1 MRTLQV
7 IKQCKSISQLH
18 QVHAHSITTGL
29 LPHHTFPI
37 LNNILSTLSSLLTT
51 SSNSNSIIT
60 FYALSL
66 FHSIPNPS
74 TFSFNTLIRIHTL
87 LLSPLPALHLFSTL
101 RRLSLPP
108 DFHTFPFVLK
118 ASAQLHSL
126 SLAQSLH
133 SQALKFGLLP
143 DLFSLNTLI
152 GVYSIHHRV
161 SDAHKL
167 FYECPHG
174 DVVSYNALIHGLVKT
189 RQISR
194 ARELF
199 DEMPVRDE
207 ISWGTMIAGYSHLK
221 LCNQAI
227 ELFNEMMRLEVKPD
241 NIALVSVLSACAQLG
256 ELEQGSIVHDYIK
269 RNRIRVD
276 SYLATGLVDLYAKCG
291 CVETARDVFES
302 CMEKYVFTWNAML
315 VGFAIHGEGSM
326 VLEYFSRMVSEGVKP
341 DGVTL
346 LGVLVGCSHAGLVL
360 EARRIFDE
368 MENVYGVKREGK
380 HYGCMADMLARA
392 GLIEEGVEM
401 VKAMPSGGDVFAWG
415 GLLGGCRIHGNVEV
429 AKKAAQQVMEIKP
442 EDGGVY
448 SVMANIYAHTEQW
461 DDLVKVRRSLSANKR
476 AKKITGRSL
485 IRLNDEGVSSDYKQ
499 SVALPEAS
507 MATVSTQKT
516 DKCLLASTFSYVAP
530 EPSFFTETH
539 IAFCTNS
546 NGIIFIKQ
554 YKSVEPTFRPIL
566 SRHSGNWLAV
576 LERELEER
584 LRTQPQ
590 QTPKMKAYAP
600 AADYG
605 YVHHRQHGKSDKFIK
620 QSFFRKVAHVQD
632 RSYPNPILRDA
643 YAYTPRVDPSHV

>member
-29 LPHHTFPI
+29 LPLHTFPI

-161 SDAHKL
+161 NDAHKL

-516 DKCLLASTFSYVAP
+516 DKC
-530 EPSFFTETH
+530 
-539 IAFCTNS
+539 
-546 NGIIFIKQ
+546 Q
-554 YKSVEPTFRPIL
+554 YYPDTYFRFGFGSVRNHGVFRPM
-566 SRHSGNWLAV
+566 SGNWLAV

>member
-29 LPHHTFPI
+29 LPLHTFPI

-161 SDAHKL
+161 NDAHKL

-485 IRLNDEGVSSDYKQ
+485 IRLNDEGVRLTSLSVQIPTESYSSNNINQWNRHSGQYYPDTYFRFGFG
-499 SVALPEAS
+499 SVRNHG
-507 MATVSTQKT
+507 V
-516 DKCLLASTFSYVAP
+516 
-530 EPSFFTETH
+530 
-539 IAFCTNS
+539 
-546 NGIIFIKQ
+546 
-554 YKSVEPTFRPIL
+554 FRPM
-566 SRHSGNWLAV
+566 SGNWLAV

>member
-1 MRTLQV
+1 
-7 IKQCKSISQLH
+7 
-18 QVHAHSITTGL
+18 
-29 LPHHTFPI
+29 
-37 LNNILSTLSSLLTT
+37 
-51 SSNSNSIIT
+51 
-60 FYALSL
+60 
-66 FHSIPNPS
+66 
-74 TFSFNTLIRIHTL
+74 
-87 LLSPLPALHLFSTL
+87 
-101 RRLSLPP
+101 
-108 DFHTFPFVLK
+108 
-118 ASAQLHSL
+118 
-126 SLAQSLH
+126 
-133 SQALKFGLLP
+133 
-143 DLFSLNTLI
+143 
-152 GVYSIHHRV
+152 
-161 SDAHKL
+161 
-167 FYECPHG
+167 
-174 DVVSYNALIHGLVKT
+174 
-189 RQISR
+189 
-194 ARELF
+194 
-199 DEMPVRDE
+199 MPVRDE

-485 IRLNDEGVSSDYKQ
+485 IRLNDEGVRCID
-499 SVALPEAS
+499 
-507 MATVSTQKT
+507 
-516 DKCLLASTFSYVAP
+516 
-530 EPSFFTETH
+530 
-539 IAFCTNS
+539 
-546 NGIIFIKQ
+546 
-554 YKSVEPTFRPIL
+554 
-566 SRHSGNWLAV
+566 
-576 LERELEER
+576 
-584 LRTQPQ
+584 
-590 QTPKMKAYAP
+590 
-600 AADYG
+600 
-605 YVHHRQHGKSDKFIK
+605 
-620 QSFFRKVAHVQD
+620 
-632 RSYPNPILRDA
+632 
-643 YAYTPRVDPSHV
+643 